1 MYPQTFEH
9 PIKRSTRRAV
19 RQFLFCVIACPFLVS
34 FALQTSDWQTCLVAG
49 LFLCVPVFLI
59 FKVLQFAVGPAISSK
74 LRNRLL

>member
-9 PIKRSTRRAV
+9 PIKQGLRRLI
-19 RQFLFCVIACPFLVS
+19 RQFLFCVIACPFGVS
-34 FALQTSDWQTCLVAG
+34 LALRTSDWQTCLVAG